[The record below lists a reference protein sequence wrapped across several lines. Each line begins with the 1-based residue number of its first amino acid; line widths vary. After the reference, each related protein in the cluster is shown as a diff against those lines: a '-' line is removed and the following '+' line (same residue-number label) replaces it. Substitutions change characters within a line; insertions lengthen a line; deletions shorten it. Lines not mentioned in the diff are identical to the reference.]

1 MAQLFQIVYHQINME
16 IVWLYRIFSNMYRQS
31 IVNVTSMYPQSIEA
45 KSNLNLIGL
54 DQSRC

>member
-1 MAQLFQIVYHQINME
+1 
-16 IVWLYRIFSNMYRQS
+16 MYRQS